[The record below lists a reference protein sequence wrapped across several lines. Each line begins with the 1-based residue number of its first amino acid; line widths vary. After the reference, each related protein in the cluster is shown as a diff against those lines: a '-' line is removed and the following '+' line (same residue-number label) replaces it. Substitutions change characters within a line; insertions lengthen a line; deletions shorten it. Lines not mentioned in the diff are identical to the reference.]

1 MVLQELSDDNTV
13 IAKAILDAISA
24 TIFMLDAAPTD
35 DDYQNV
41 KDYVITELSKTY
53 DKADIGW
60 YFGEYD
66 KKIKH
71 FYYDTISIVGAI
83 KGGDE

>member
-1 MVLQELSDDNTV
+1 MRLQELSDDNTI

-24 TIFMLDAAPTD
+24 TIFMFDAAPTD

-41 KDYVITELSKTY
+41 KKYVMTELSKTY

-66 KKIKH
+66 KKIKQ
-71 FYYDTISIVGAI
+71 FYYDTVSIAGEI

>member
-1 MVLQELSDDNTV
+1 MILQELSDDNTI

-24 TIFMLDAAPTD
+24 AIFMLDAAPTD
-35 DDYQNV
+35 DEYQNV
-41 KDYVITELSKTY
+41 KDYVIMELSKTY

-60 YFGEYD
+60 YFCEYN
-66 KKIKH
+66 KKIKQ
-71 FYYDTISIVGAI
+71 FYYDTVSIAGGI